1 MTSVVVVQL
10 IMFPIFSHRV
20 CKRISRAYGTIIA
33 EMHMQMLV
41 CSVRALSVCML
52 SKVILRLSLPA
63 PWELSG
69 FKRFAWSGLLNVIY
83 KNVVAD
89 SCGQML
95 LECTEAANGL

>member
-1 MTSVVVVQL
+1 
-10 IMFPIFSHRV
+10 
-20 CKRISRAYGTIIA
+20 
-33 EMHMQMLV
+33 
-41 CSVRALSVCML
+41 ML

-69 FKRFAWSGLLNVIY
+69 FKRFAWSGLLNVRY